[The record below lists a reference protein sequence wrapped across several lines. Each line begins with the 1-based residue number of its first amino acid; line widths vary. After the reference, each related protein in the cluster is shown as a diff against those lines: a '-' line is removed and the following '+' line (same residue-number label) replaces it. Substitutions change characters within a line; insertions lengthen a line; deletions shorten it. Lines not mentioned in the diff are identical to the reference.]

1 MLLIHMYVTSPS
13 AAAPRGVSVWVA
25 NDDTAQARHLA
36 SDALAAEGWSLLRI
50 DGCVETSADD
60 YFRPCP
66 SRQAFERAQSATV
79 AWRFDDE

>member
-1 MLLIHMYVTSPS
+1 MLLIHMHVTSP
-13 AAAPRGVSVWVA
+13 AVTAPRGVSVWVST
-25 NDDTAQARHLA
+25 DDSAQAQHLA
-36 SDALAAEGWSLLRI
+36 AEALAAEGWALASI

-66 SRQAFERAQSATV
+66 SQQAFERARAATV